1 MPGPAL
7 PALMAGLFGTDG
19 VRGRA
24 NVDITADLALGLARA
39 AGRAGGLA
47 VVGRDPRR
55 SGQMLADALHAGFH
69 SVGMDTLDAGIVP
82 AGALSFLTRDLGTG
96 LGVLV
101 SASHNPADD
110 NGIKFFGRDGAKLAD
125 QAEAEIEARYLAGP
139 PWALVGGADVGMR
152 QQLTDGVDRYVE
164 HLAARFPYSL
174 HGVELAIDCANGAA
188 FRAAPLL
195 FERLHAGVEVFAAE
209 PDGTNINDKCGAT
222 YPQFLAR
229 EADGRLGLAFDGDAD
244 RLVAVDEEGQV
255 ANGDVVLAVLAAHL
269 METGKLRGS
278 QVVVTVMA
286 NLGFRRA
293 MRELGIEVVETAVG
307 DRYVLEAMRERRA
320 VLGGEQSGHVI
331 LADRTT
337 GDGLATALKLL
348 EVIAAS
354 GKPLAELRTVMSEYP
369 QVQRSVAG
377 RSATDINAHHA
388 VRQVIGEV
396 ESELGEEGRVLVR
409 PSGTEP
415 ITRVMVEAATA
426 PLAAECADRIAAAVR
441 VAIDSE
447 GGGSP

>member
-1 MPGPAL
+1 
-7 PALMAGLFGTDG
+7 MAGLFGTDG

-39 AGRAGGLA
+39 VGDGREGGLA

-69 SVGMDTLDAGIVP
+69 SVGVDTFDAGIVP
-82 AGALSFLTRDLGTG
+82 SGALSFLVRDLGTG

-110 NGIKFFGRDGAKLAD
+110 NGIKFFGRDGAKLSD

-139 PWALVGGADVGMR
+139 PWQLASGAGVGMR
-152 QQLTDGVDRYVE
+152 QQLPDGVDRYVE
-164 HLAARFPYSL
+164 HLASRFPYSL
-174 HGVELAIDCANGAA
+174 HGVELALDCANGAA

-229 EADGRLGLAFDGDAD
+229 EAGGRLGLAFDGDAD

-255 ANGDVVLAVLAAHL
+255 ANGDVLLAVMAAHL
-269 METGKLRGS
+269 KDQGKLRGN

-293 MRELGIEVVETAVG
+293 MQELDIEVVETAVG
-307 DRYVLEAMRERRA
+307 DRYVLEEMRARRA

-377 RSATDINAHHA
+377 QSA
-388 VRQVIGEV
+388 IGRPIAELSPVAETIAEV
-396 ESELGEEGRVLVR
+396 EAELGDDGRVLVR

-441 VAIDSE
+441 IAIDPE
-447 GGGSP
+447 GSGSP